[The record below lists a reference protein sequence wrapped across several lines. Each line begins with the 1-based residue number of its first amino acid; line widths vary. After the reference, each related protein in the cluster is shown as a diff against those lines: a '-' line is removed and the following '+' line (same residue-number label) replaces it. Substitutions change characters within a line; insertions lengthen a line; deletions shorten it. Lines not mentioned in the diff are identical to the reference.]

1 MIPIIIYRELCYNSK
16 HTWALMSVVE
26 YSHMA
31 YQGWEQKHVWRLRTR
46 SKEPGVPRCVPLAK
60 SATFLPHSSQSL
72 LWTKGLSTGFCGDCC
87 WHCSRPVIGTMTL
100 WGLIQIPAEASQIR
114 CVLFVLGLLHEC
126 PMPVTERGG
135 RGNGSLLWVT
145 LFWARW
151 SRPTFWDSQGSILVY
166 WLFPRHAQWRGF
178 PLCPSPHV
186 LHFKGKRLKK
196 KLRDLSKSWHRESSF

>member
-1 MIPIIIYRELCYNSK
+1 MGGSTAIWHIKGASK
-16 HTWALMSVVE
+16 SMFG
-26 YSHMA
+26 
-31 YQGWEQKHVWRLRTR
+31 GWEPDQKSL
-46 SKEPGVPRCVPLAK
+46 EIPGVCHLPRVPH
-60 SATFLPHSSQSL
+60 SWPHSSQSL
-72 LWTKGLSTGFCGDCC
+72 LWTKGLSTGFCEDCC

-100 WGLIQIPAEASQIR
+100 SGLVPIPAEAFQIR
-114 CVLFVLGLLHEC
+114 WVLFVLGLLHEC

-166 WLFPRHAQWRGF
+166 WLFPHRAQWRGF
-178 PLCPSPHV
+178 PLSPSPHV

-196 KLRDLSKSWHRESSF
+196 ESRDLSKSWHRESSF